1 MTAHLAIVDDRCFHG
16 REQVLDD
23 AIEQWKVSRGQLCNV
38 HVLHTHQQDL
48 MAETQRQTRSV
59 LLKSLVHL
67 KGKDRTMRWVLQS
80 LHSLGSH
87 SSSRGSSN
95 CLKFPC
101 KLQKVAIIYL
111 CTELKYTH
119 SKEIKEGSVH
129 ARSEQEEEDM
139 GTSLK

>member
-80 LHSLGSH
+80 LDTAQPGFTFQLTGEQQLPEISMQVTESCNYLSLH
-87 SSSRGSSN
+87 R
-95 CLKFPC
+95 
-101 KLQKVAIIYL
+101 
-111 CTELKYTH
+111 
-119 SKEIKEGSVH
+119 IKIH
-129 ARSEQEEEDM
+129 PQ
-139 GTSLK
+139 